1 MCLTWKFNY
10 FSPQKG
16 RDRKRPKSEV
26 RLSFELIWFQLFR
39 KWLDSEKAPV
49 VLMLLNNNLYVLHFC
64 TIFIPSLTPTSR
76 TITERRTGDSRA
88 VTDGLMLPKEV
99 TWKGTDTQIGEDKR
113 QLRRSDFLNGL
124 KLHFTWVTHPGLIFT
139 LDFFFLTRLLLLRK
153 TSVQNLSAEQKT
165 FPKCSEES
173 NHCYCQKRIQQVF
186 VRLSVHSRCCS
197 MMN

>member
-26 RLSFELIWFQLFR
+26 RLSFELNWFQLFR

-49 VLMLLNNNLYVLHFC
+49 VLMLLNKNLYVLHFC

-76 TITERRTGDSRA
+76 TITERRIGDSRA
-88 VTDGLMLPKEV
+88 VTDGLMLSKEV
-99 TWKGTDTQIGEDKR
+99 TWKGTETQIGEDKR

-139 LDFFFLTRLLLLRK
+139 PDFLFLTGLLLLRK
-153 TSVQNLSAEQKT
+153 TKVCKICLQSKKFSRSVLKSRITAIAKRGFSKFLSDSL
-165 FPKCSEES
+165 CIV
-173 NHCYCQKRIQQVF
+173 NVIQ
-186 VRLSVHSRCCS
+186 
-197 MMN
+197 